1 MLHLRTLGQL
11 DRVQIIAA
19 VTLLVSFFKDSIK
32 DWLWKI
38 YEETG
43 KLWSPFVDHYKPQD
57 GLTTILLSLSQARNL
72 SLTPARHLWG
82 WDWQS
87 CASHPLWKACCFLNS
102 NKRKKNFNYAIDAVS
117 EGISSNFA
125 AAFQQYASITE

>member
-38 YEETG
+38 YEEPG
-43 KLWSPFVDHYKPQD
+43 KLWSTFLDHYKPQD
-57 GLTTILLSLSQARNL
+57 GSTTILKFITSQESEFSASKTIVGMGL
-72 SLTPARHLWG
+72 VVLCISAIVEGLLLFLT
-82 WDWQS
+82 QIY
-87 CASHPLWKACCFLNS
+87 
-102 NKRKKNFNYAIDAVS
+102 YAIDGVS
-117 EGISSNFA
+117 EGISSNFTET
-125 AAFQQYASITE
+125 FQQYASITE